1 MEIALNKPDA
11 VLIAGPT
18 ASGKSA
24 LGLLLAERLG
34 GAIVNADAM
43 QVYREL
49 RVVSARPS
57 VEEEAQVPHYLYG
70 FASAYEAYSV
80 ARWASHAADVLAE
93 VRQRGLVPIFVGGT
107 GLYFAVLLKGLSPI
121 PEIHASIR
129 VEARM
134 KLQELGNQ
142 RFHAGAFEA
151 RSRHGR
157 HGLTWGTASGS
168 CGRGK
173 CWRLRGSRSTSGR
186 N

>member
-34 GAIVNADAM
+34 GAIINADAM

-57 VEEEAQVPHYLYG
+57 VEEEAQAPHFLYG

-80 ARWASHAADVLAE
+80 ARWASHAAEALWE
-93 VRQRGLVPIFVGGT
+93 VRQRGRVPLVVGVT
-107 GLYFAVLLKGLSPI
+107 GLVFAVLRYGL
-121 PEIHASIR
+121 
-129 VEARM
+129 
-134 KLQELGNQ
+134 
-142 RFHAGAFEA
+142 
-151 RSRHGR
+151 
-157 HGLTWGTASGS
+157 
-168 CGRGK
+168 
-173 CWRLRGSRSTSGR
+173 
-186 N
+186 